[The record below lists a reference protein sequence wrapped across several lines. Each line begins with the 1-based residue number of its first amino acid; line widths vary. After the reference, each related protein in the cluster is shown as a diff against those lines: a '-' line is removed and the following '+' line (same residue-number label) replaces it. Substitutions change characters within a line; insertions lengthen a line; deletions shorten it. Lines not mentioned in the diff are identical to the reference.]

1 MNKDNG
7 LDIDPL
13 WFSVLYSA
21 TVYFCLITM
30 NQLFC
35 FHLGVFYMSGVHA
48 WFVFRCCEV
57 LSTLFLFSI
66 NNLSLLCF
74 HRTTDLMKARVVL
87 AETLLF
93 QISVGEKEEMC

>member
-1 MNKDNG
+1 MHV
-7 LDIDPL
+7 
-13 WFSVLYSA
+13 S
-21 TVYFCLITM
+21 
-30 NQLFC
+30 
-35 FHLGVFYMSGVHA
+35 
-48 WFVFRCCEV
+48 VFRCCEV

-74 HRTTDLMKARVVL
+74 HSRIDLMKARVIL

>member
-1 MNKDNG
+1 M
-7 LDIDPL
+7 
-13 WFSVLYSA
+13 
-21 TVYFCLITM
+21 
-30 NQLFC
+30 LFC
-35 FHLGVFYMSGVHA
+35 FRLVVFYMSGVQICM
-48 WFVFRCCEV
+48 FSVFRCCEV

-74 HRTTDLMKARVVL
+74 HRTIDLMKARVIL